1 MSRAKTNRSEPP
13 DVVSADETRVI
24 ALGRPRDP
32 AIDEAVLAATRT
44 VLIELGYSKLTF
56 DLVARRAGVSRPTIY
71 RRWPSKAH
79 LVHESIYNRSALT
92 TLPDTGDFAED
103 VRSMLRRSFA
113 SYARPEV
120 RAALPGLI
128 VDLHSDPTLR
138 SSVLDGLEQPVR
150 RHLADLVDAAVTR
163 GEVRSDIDADALFD
177 ALYGALIQRVI
188 VRGLVDV
195 EFADAVADLVV
206 RGTRAPSKG
215 KSDG

>member
-1 MSRAKTNRSEPP
+1 MPLVEGNRSEREDTDPQDGP
-13 DVVSADETRVI
+13 KVI
-24 ALGRPRDP
+24 PLGRPRDP
-32 AIDEAVLAATRT
+32 AIDEAVLAATRA
-44 VLIELGYSKLTF
+44 VLVELGYSKLTF

-79 LVHESIYNRSALT
+79 LVHESIYSRAGLSS
-92 TLPDTGDFAED
+92 LPDTGDFAND

-128 VDLHSDPTLR
+128 VDLHSDPALR

-150 RHLADLVDAAVTR
+150 RHLAHLVDAAVKR
-163 GEVRSDIDADALFD
+163 GDVRADIDADALFD

-206 RGTRAPSKG
+206 RGTRTTSKG
-215 KSDG
+215 QLNG

>member
-1 MSRAKTNRSEPP
+1 MSPANGNRSERVAV
-13 DVVSADETRVI
+13 DSTDGDRVI
-24 ALGRPRDP
+24 PLGRPRDP
-32 AIDEAVLAATRT
+32 AIDDAVLGATRA
-44 VLIELGYSKLTF
+44 VLVELGYSKLTF

-79 LVHESIYNRSALT
+79 LVHESIYSRSALT
-92 TLPDTGDFAED
+92 SLPDTGNFADD

-128 VDLHSDPTLR
+128 VDLHSDPALR

-150 RHLADLVDAAVTR
+150 RHLAHLVDAAVTR
-163 GEVRSDIDADALFD
+163 REVRADIDADALFD

-188 VRGLVDV
+188 VRGLVDL

-206 RGTRAPSKG
+206 RGTGVPSKG
-215 KSDG
+215 KVDG

>member
-1 MSRAKTNRSEPP
+1 MPSVESNRIER
-13 DVVSADETRVI
+13 DEVDSQDGPRVI
-24 ALGRPRDP
+24 TLGRPRDP

-44 VLIELGYSKLTF
+44 VLIESGYSKLTF

-79 LVHESIYNRSALT
+79 LVHESIYSRSALSS
-92 TLPDTGDFAED
+92 LPDTGDFAAD

-128 VDLHSDPTLR
+128 VDLHSDPALR

-150 RHLADLVDAAVTR
+150 RHLAHLVEAAIER
-163 GEVRSDIDADALFD
+163 GEVRADIDADALFD

-188 VRGLVDV
+188 VRGLVDL

-206 RGTRAPSKG
+206 RGTGIPSKG
-215 KSDG
+215 NSHE

>member
-1 MSRAKTNRSEPP
+1 MPLVEGNGSQRNGG
-13 DVVSADETRVI
+13 DSADGPQVI

-32 AIDEAVLAATRT
+32 AIDDAVLAATRA
-44 VLIELGYSKLTF
+44 VLIELGYRKLTF

-79 LVHESIYNRSALT
+79 LVHESIYRRSTMTA
-92 TLPDTGDFAED
+92 LPDTGDFAAD

-128 VDLHSDPTLR
+128 VDLHSDRALR

-150 RHLADLVDAAVTR
+150 RHLANLVDAAVKR
-163 GEVRSDIDADALFD
+163 GEVRADIDADALFD

-188 VRGLVDV
+188 VRGLVDL

-206 RGTRAPSKG
+206 RGTGAPAKG
-215 KSDG
+215 HVNG